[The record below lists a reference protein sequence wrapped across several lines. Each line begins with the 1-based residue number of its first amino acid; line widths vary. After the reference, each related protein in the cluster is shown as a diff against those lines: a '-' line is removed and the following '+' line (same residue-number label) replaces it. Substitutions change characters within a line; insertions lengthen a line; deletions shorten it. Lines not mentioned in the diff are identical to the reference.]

1 VAPDPQTHDV
11 SADGVRA
18 LAHEPGLLRFPT
30 QLCAMT
36 LVLTLTTFG
45 LVVWNAYASY
55 HDADSYRSRDLRVEE
70 LRGVIVHLDEVLTMS
85 ARMAAATAVLRWE
98 ARYRAF
104 ESELDAAIKETM
116 ASAPG
121 DSALAGSKQTDL
133 ANAKLVEMENQ
144 AFALVRAGRAA
155 DARAVLFAQAY
166 EDQKALYAGGMTV
179 VLSDVRARVDANLR
193 QAKRRALLSMAGS
206 VVLFGLSIGAWIAV
220 ILSLRR
226 QISERRQI
234 QSALV
239 DARDAALQGARQ
251 KAQFLANMSHEIRT
265 PMNGVLGMIELALD
279 SDLTVEQRD
288 CLTTGQSSAE
298 SLLAILNDIL
308 DFSKIESGK
317 LALEAIPFS
326 IGALVK
332 DLLKSMSLEADQAG
346 LELLC
351 DVDSAIPAVVGGDPV
366 RLRQVLANLLGNA
379 VKFTRSGHVLLQ
391 VREEGRR
398 NGCTTLH
405 FVVSDTGIG
414 IPPEKHATI
423 FEAFNQADGSTTR
436 RFGGTGLGLTIS
448 ATLVKLMAG
457 RMWVESAPDAGSAF
471 HFTGSFETV
480 ELPEAAARELPP
492 SDVSVLIV
500 DDNAISRGILQELVA
515 RWGMIPTTVDTG
527 AAALET
533 LALAAGGAHPF
544 RLALLDAR
552 MPGQDGFWVAEQI
565 ASRPELTCATV
576 MMLTSSGR
584 FSDEARCREL
594 RIAAH
599 LCKPIDGAELLEK
612 VCKALRSAT
621 PPATGAR
628 AAAPRATALTIAAS
642 PVRRLKVLLAEDNIV
657 NQVLAVKLLT
667 RRGHAVTVANNGRE
681 ALAALERE
689 TFDLVLMDVQMP
701 VMGGFEAT
709 AAIRQREL
717 ETGTRQ
723 RIVAMTAHAMTG
735 DQERCLAAG
744 MDGYLAKPIDSLLL
758 FDAVEEMNPVAPTAR
773 ALP

>member
-1 VAPDPQTHDV
+1 MVPDPHTHDG
-11 SADGVRA
+11 SADGVGP
-18 LAHEPGLLRFPT
+18 LVHDPGLLRFPT
-30 QLCAMT
+30 ELCALT
-36 LVLTLTTFG
+36 LILALTTFG

-55 HDADSYRSRDLRVEE
+55 RDADSYRSRDLRVEE

-85 ARMAAATAVLRWE
+85 ARMAVATADPRWE
-98 ARYRAF
+98 VRYRAF
-104 ESELDAAIKETM
+104 ESKLDAAIKETM

-121 DSALAGSKQTDL
+121 NSALAGSTQTDA

-155 DARAVLFAQAY
+155 DARALLSAQAY
-166 EDQKALYAGGMTV
+166 GDQKALYAGGMTA
-179 VLSDVRARVDANLR
+179 VLSDVRARVDASLR
-193 QAKRRALLSMAGS
+193 QAKRQALLSMAGS
-206 VVLFGLSIGAWIAV
+206 AVLFGLSIAAWIAV

-226 QISERRQI
+226 QMSERRQI

-239 DARDAALQGARQ
+239 DARDAALQAARQ
-251 KAQFLANMSHEIRT
+251 KAEFLANMSHEIRT
-265 PMNGVLGMIELALD
+265 PMNGLLGMIELALD

-288 CLTTGQSSAE
+288 CLTTGRSSAE

-326 IGALVK
+326 IGALVR
-332 DLLKSMSLEADQAG
+332 DLLKSLSLEADQAG

-351 DVDSAIPAVVGGDPV
+351 EVDSAVPAMVVGDPV
-366 RLRQVLANLLGNA
+366 RLGQVLANLLGNA
-379 VKFTRSGHVLLQ
+379 LKFTPSGHVLLQ

-398 NGCTTLH
+398 DGRTNVH
-405 FVVSDTGIG
+405 FLVRDTGIG

-471 HFTGSFETV
+471 HFTASFETV
-480 ELPEAAARELPP
+480 EVPEAAARELPP
-492 SDVSVLIV
+492 ADVSVLIA
-500 DDNAISRGILQELVA
+500 DDNAISRGILHELVA
-515 RWGMIPTTVDTG
+515 GWGMIPTTVGSG

-533 LALAAGGAHPF
+533 LALAAGRGHPF
-544 RLALLDAR
+544 GLALLDAN
-552 MPGQDGFWVAEQI
+552 MPGQDGFWVAGQI
-565 ASRPELTCATV
+565 ASRPELNCATI

-584 FSDEARCREL
+584 FGDVARCREL

-599 LCKPIDGAELLEK
+599 LCKPVDGSELLAK
-612 VCKALRSAT
+612 VSEALRSAM
-621 PPATGAR
+621 PPATRERG
-628 AAAPRATALTIAAS
+628 AAPRATALPIAAS
-642 PVRRLKVLLAEDNIV
+642 PVRPMKVLIAEDNIV

-667 RRGHAVTVANNGRE
+667 RRGHAVTVVNNGRE

-709 AAIRQREL
+709 AAIRRRER

-744 MDGYLAKPIDSLLL
+744 MDGYLAKPIDSRLL
-758 FDAVEEMNPVAPTAR
+758 FAAVE
-773 ALP
+773 

>member
-1 VAPDPQTHDV
+1 VVPDPQTHDV
-11 SADGVRA
+11 SADRVRT
-18 LAHEPGLLRFPT
+18 LADPGRLRFPT
-30 QLCAMT
+30 QLSAMT

-45 LVVWNAYASY
+45 LVVWNTYASY
-55 HDADSYRSRDLRVEE
+55 HDADSNRSRDLRVEE
-70 LRGVIVHLDEVLTMS
+70 LRGVILHLDEVLTMS
-85 ARMAAATAVLRWE
+85 ARMAAATADPRWE

-121 DSALAGSKQTDL
+121 DSALAGSMQTDV
-133 ANAKLVEMENQ
+133 ANTKLVEMENQ

-166 EDQKALYAGGMTV
+166 EDQKALYASGMTA
-179 VLSDVRARVDANLR
+179 VLSDVRARVDASLR
-193 QAKRRALLSMAGS
+193 QAKRRALLSMTGS
-206 VVLFGLSIGAWIAV
+206 AVLFGLSIGAWIV
-220 ILSLRR
+220 VVLSLRR

-234 QSALV
+234 QTALV
-239 DARDAALQGARQ
+239 AARDAALQSAHQ
-251 KAQFLANMSHEIRT
+251 QAQFLANMSHEIRT

-279 SDLTVEQRD
+279 SDLTIEQRD
-288 CLTTGQSSAE
+288 CLMTGQSSAE

-326 IGALVK
+326 IGTLVK
-332 DLLKSMSLEADQAG
+332 DLLKAISLEADQAG

-351 DVDSAIPAVVGGDPV
+351 DVDAAIPAMVVGDPV

-379 VKFTRSGHVLLQ
+379 VKFTPSGHVLLQ
-391 VREEGRR
+391 VREEGVR

-405 FVVSDTGIG
+405 FMVRDTGIG
-414 IPPEKHATI
+414 IAPEKHATI

-457 RMWVESAPDAGSAF
+457 RMWLESAPDAGSAF
-471 HFTGSFETV
+471 HFTGVFETV
-480 ELPEAAARELPP
+480 EVPAIAARELPP
-492 SDVSVLIV
+492 SDVSVLIA
-500 DDNAISRGILQELVA
+500 DDNTITRGILEKHVA
-515 RWGMIPTTVDTG
+515 RWGMMSTTVDTG
-527 AAALET
+527 AAALEA
-533 LALAAGGAHPF
+533 LALAAGGGHPF
-544 RLALLDAR
+544 GLALIDAV
-552 MPGQDGFWVAEQI
+552 MPGQDGFWVAGQI
-565 ASRPELTCATV
+565 ASRPELTCATI

-584 FSDEARCREL
+584 FDDVARCREF

-599 LCKPIDGAELLEK
+599 LCKPIDEAELLEK
-612 VCKALRSAT
+612 VCEALRPAMA
-621 PPATGAR
+621 PPTGAR
-628 AAAPRATALTIAAS
+628 AAARATAPTIAAS
-642 PVRRLKVLLAEDNIV
+642 PVRRLKILLAEDNIV

-667 RRGHAVTVANNGRE
+667 RRGHAVTVANNGLE

-735 DQERCLAAG
+735 DQERCFAAG
-744 MDGYLAKPIDSLLL
+744 MDGYLAKPIDSRLL
-758 FDAVEEMNPVAPTAR
+758 FAVVE
-773 ALP
+773 